1 MASGKVVINDTTL
14 RDGEQTAGV
23 AFNAEEKLAIAR
35 TLAAAGVPEME
46 IGIPTMGPEEREII
60 AAICAL
66 GLPSRL
72 MVWSRM
78 CEVDLEAASGCGA
91 DLVNLS
97 IPVSDIQLRH
107 KLGRDRDWA
116 VATVARIVARALD
129 MGMEVC
135 VGAEDASRADPDFL
149 LRIAETAQRA
159 GARRL
164 RFADTLGL
172 LCPISTFERIR
183 RLVEA
188 VDLEVEMHAH
198 NDFGLA
204 TANTLVAIQAGASHV
219 NTTVN
224 GLGERAGNAALEE
237 TVMAL
242 HQLYQL
248 PTGID
253 VSQFGAISKLVA
265 QASGRPVAPNKS
277 IVGEAVF
284 THEAGIHVDG
294 LLKNVLNY
302 QGVNPKEL
310 GREHC
315 LVLGKHSGSHAVI
328 QRFRDLGI
336 ELSEIAAAQLLRR
349 IRQHANQTKRA
360 PSTAELMSFYRET
373 AASEPIPSLPGRPDA
388 LPIRNQPQEGIS

>member
-1 MASGKVVINDTTL
+1 MNPGQIIVNDTTL

-35 TLAAAGVPEME
+35 ALAEAGVPEME
-46 IGIPTMGPEEREII
+46 IGIPAMGPEEREII
-60 AAICAL
+60 AAIAGL

-72 MVWSRM
+72 MVWGRM
-78 CEVDLEAASGCGA
+78 CEADLEAATGCGA
-91 DLVNLS
+91 HWVNLS
-97 IPVSDIQLRH
+97 IPVSDIQLRY

-116 VATVARIVARALD
+116 IATVDRYVRRARDSGL
-129 MGMEVC
+129 EVC
-135 VGAEDASRADPDFL
+135 VGSEDASRADPDFL
-149 LRIAETAQRA
+149 LRVADTAERA

-172 LCPISTFERIR
+172 LDPVSAFERIR

-188 VDLEVEMHAH
+188 VDLDIEMHAH

-204 TANTLVAIQAGASHV
+204 TANTLLAVQAGASHV

-242 HQLYQL
+242 HQLYRR

-253 VSQFGAISKLVA
+253 VSRFGAISELVA
-265 QASGRPVAPNKS
+265 RASGRPVAVNKS

-310 GREHC
+310 GREHR
-315 LVLGKHSGSHAVI
+315 LVLGKHSGARAVV
-328 QRFRDLGI
+328 QRYRELGI
-336 ELSEIAAAQLLRR
+336 TLNEIAAAKLLRR
-349 IRQHANQTKRA
+349 IRLHANRTKRP
-360 PSTAELMSFYRET
+360 PSTAELQAFYRET
-373 AASEPIPSLPGRPDA
+373 VASEPRSGLA
-388 LPIRNQPQEGIS
+388 VS